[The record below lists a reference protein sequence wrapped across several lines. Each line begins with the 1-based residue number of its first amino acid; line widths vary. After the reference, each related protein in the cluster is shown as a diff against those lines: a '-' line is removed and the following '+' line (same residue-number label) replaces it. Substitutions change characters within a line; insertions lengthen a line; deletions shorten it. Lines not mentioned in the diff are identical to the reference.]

1 MHHAYCV
8 IALLKELSEASIY
21 LRTPCHILFL
31 LRYIHESF
39 LRFWLNANNS
49 ECFCLPTMLLE
60 IIGGSYWLTGM
71 KSASKVQRL
80 LEKRKLFGK
89 IFSFPTDFSV
99 FPWLIYKKQDVCGKI
114 IVWIGTVSICRI
126 PQWLPFVLWLPVWQ
140 MARRTTLGQSTT
152 KTRPHLHNLYTL
164 CSVLFIFNI
173 R

>member
-60 IIGGSYWLTGM
+60 IIGGSHWLTGM

-80 LEKRKLFGK
+80 LEKRKLFWKK
-89 IFSFPTDFSV
+89 ISFPTDFSV
-99 FPWLIYKKQDVCGKI
+99 FPWLIYKKQDICGKI
-114 IVWIGTVSICRI
+114 IVWIGAVSFCRI
-126 PQWLPFVLWLPVWQ
+126 LRRLTFVLLLPIRQ
-140 MARRTTLGQSTT
+140 MAIRTTLGQSMT
-152 KTRPHLHNLYTL
+152 KTRPHLHNIYTL
-164 CSVLFIFNI
+164 
-173 R
+173 

>member
-1 MHHAYCV
+1 MYGQRD
-8 IALLKELSEASIY
+8 SIY

-60 IIGGSYWLTGM
+60 IIGRSYWLTGM
-71 KSASKVQRL
+71 KSASKVQRI

-99 FPWLIYKKQDVCGKI
+99 FPWLIYKKKQDVCGKI
-114 IVWIGTVSICRI
+114 IVWIGAVSLCQISRR
-126 PQWLPFVLWLPVWQ
+126 LTFVHGASRQ
-140 MARRTTLGQSTT
+140 ANG
-152 KTRPHLHNLYTL
+152 KTNHSEAINDKDKTSPP
-164 CSVLFIFNI
+164 
-173 R
+173 